1 MRSDTTFKRSV
12 VPLRCMS
19 TWLLLV
25 LAFWLSNYSTSIW
38 TRLLLY
44 KVFLMEELG
53 AIVLLWILWSAFPR
67 RRVLL
72 RTSSEQSYP
81 LASDLSDVDER
92 DIDEESTD
100 PFCEIFELDITPEPL
115 SVTNCGNRYRARR
128 ALRRHLHRKA
138 LEELRTVVVA
148 LGVADDVRESKVHSL
163 SRSHVTA
170 GGLRHLHKGLGSD
183 NLLAGE
189 VATYRYAPDI
199 AEHVQRLLE
208 DRSAVV
214 ESGIG
219 EEWLTPIPE

>member
-25 LAFWLSNYSTSIW
+25 LACWLSNYSTSIW

-44 KVFLMEELG
+44 KVFLVEELG
-53 AIVLLWILWSAFPR
+53 AIVLLWILWSAIPR

-81 LASDLSDVDER
+81 LDSELSDVDER

-100 PFCEIFELDITPEPL
+100 PFPEISEPEPV
-115 SVTNCGNRYRARR
+115 SVNCGNRYRARR

-138 LEELRTVVVA
+138 LDELRTVVVA

-219 EEWLTPIPE
+219 EEWLTSIPE